1 MSNYTK
7 IDNKMVTQISR
18 VLDGEITGYKKIL
31 PKLFNKI
38 HGCLDVSI
46 GYGIEWGTDIRIG
59 TSVFNLTNPKKLSCA
74 NLLIN
79 PQSRRYSVTWKEF
92 EEGKFLEAINEIKEL
107 ATIPLEGDLTLS
119 QILNGYK
126 NYTGHVVSS
135 RHFEDPALIAAWAGR
150 PEVAKDCLEW
160 GLAGVKEKYG
170 NNGIYKNG
178 NSLTIDEWYAD
189 MQTKIANPDKL
200 RQDVEDQIVHHKLT
214 KVPRYDI
221 IIDM

>member
-1 MSNYTK
+1 MKNLVK
-7 IDNKMVTQISR
+7 IDSKKITQISNYI
-18 VLDGEITGYKKIL
+18 LEHLFGYKKSRLKQIA
-31 PKLFNKI
+31 KI
-38 HGCLDVSI
+38 YGCLKLSV
-46 GYGIEWGTDIRIG
+46 GYAVDWGTDIKLG
-59 TSVFNLTNPKKLSCA
+59 TSVFNLANPLDNSCA
-74 NLLIN
+74 NLGIT

-107 ATIPLEGDLTLS
+107 AAIPLEGDLTLS
-119 QILNGYK
+119 QIINGYK
-126 NYTGHVVSS
+126 NYTGFVYEE
-135 RHFEDPALIAAWAGR
+135 RHYEDPALIAAWAGR

-178 NSLTIDEWYAD
+178 NSMTIDEWYAD

-200 RQDVEDQIVHHKLT
+200 HQDVEDQIIHHKLT

>member
-1 MSNYTK
+1 MSSFTK
-7 IDNKMVTQISR
+7 IDNKMVTQISK
-18 VLDGEITGYKKIL
+18 VLDAEISGYKKTL
-31 PKLFNKI
+31 PKLFTKI
-38 HGCLDVSI
+38 HGCLAVSI
-46 GYGIEWGTDIRIG
+46 GYGIEWERDIRIG
-59 TSVFNLTNPKKLSCA
+59 TSVFNLSNPKNSLCA
-74 NLLIN
+74 NLDAE
-79 PQSRRYSVTWKEF
+79 PKSRRSSVTWKEF

-107 ATIPLEGDLTLS
+107 AAIPLEGDLTLS
-119 QILNGYK
+119 QIINGYK

-170 NNGIYKNG
+170 DHGIYKNG
-178 NSLTIDEWYAD
+178 ASMSIDDWYAD
-189 MQTKIANPDKL
+189 MQMKIANPEKL
-200 RQDVEDQIVHHKLT
+200 RQDVEDQIIHHKLT

>member
-1 MSNYTK
+1 MANIEKIDSKKITVISNYLV
-7 IDNKMVTQISR
+7 DFLS
-18 VLDGEITGYKKIL
+18 GYKKLDKKSFSRI
-31 PKLFNKI
+31 I
-38 HGCLDVSI
+38 GCLEQSV
-46 GYGIEWGTDIRIG
+46 GYWIDWGTDIKLMG
-59 TSVFNLTNPKKLSCA
+59 CVFNLANPLDNSCA
-74 NLLIN
+74 NLGIE

-119 QILNGYK
+119 QIINGYK
-126 NYTGHVVSS
+126 NYTGFVYEE
-135 RHFEDPALIAAWAGR
+135 RHYEDPALIAAWVGR

-160 GLAGVKEKYG
+160 GLAGMKEKYG
-170 NNGIYKNG
+170 DHKIHKNG